1 MSGIV
6 AEARE
11 LWRGIA
17 RPCCR
22 SQGRKADV
30 LEAAFRDRLPVLFK
44 GQTGCGKMRFV
55 RHMAW
60 RLDRPLVT
68 VACHE
73 DLTATD
79 LVGRFL
85 LRGAMR

>member
-6 AEARE
+6 AEACE
-11 LWRGIA
+11 LWRE
-17 RPCCR
+17 
-22 SQGRKADV
+22 ADV
-30 LEAAFRDRLPVLFK
+30 REAAFRNRLPVLLK
-44 GQTGCGKMRFV
+44 RPTGCGKIRFV
-55 RHMAW
+55 RHRAW
-60 RLDRPLVT
+60 RLDRPLGT

-79 LVGRFL
+79 PAGRFL

>member
-6 AEARE
+6 AEACE
-11 LWRGIA
+11 LWRE
-17 RPCCR
+17 
-22 SQGRKADV
+22 ADV
-30 LEAAFRDRLPVLFK
+30 LEAAFRNRLPVLLK
-44 GQTGCGKMRFV
+44 RPTGCGKIRFV
-55 RHMAW
+55 R
-60 RLDRPLVT
+60 PLGT

-79 LVGRFL
+79 PAGRFL